1 MRMRPAAW
9 LQSYD
14 AVAVAVQDNLVITTP
29 NMPFVPKFHHF
40 EEENVQARADGRF
53 GVVDCFQWPQA
64 YDNIFCNSV
73 CILRKEAYLFPH
85 PLHWA
90 WYTPEQKDFKTIP
103 GNSFP
108 VGTLASDKVEG
119 LESLLKLVEKRVQ
132 DWRANRQGKKDVI
145 VNCVVSLRHG
155 ISRLKKHPLTFRD
168 LLIFVT
174 DAQRLFLEIHSFM
187 DWVLIAQPRIS
198 SGDGTVIVNSEWMGA
213 FTHDSDMCN
222 KLHMAGV
229 PVWYV
234 RTMAY
239 IPANMRVHKPVL
251 ITHPD
256 DIVIS
261 MYAEGNRICPYD
273 IIYHGQGGHQCQLHV
288 RRLYGGT
295 TFINPDVT
303 VPSSAS
309 SCSFS
314 TPSSSALAPSSQ
326 TSAAGRA
333 PQQSLRKHRR
343 QPCK

>member
-1 MRMRPAAW
+1 MRMRLAAW

-73 CILRKEAYLFPH
+73 CILRKEAYPFPH

-145 VNCVVSLRHG
+145 VNRVVSLRHG

-168 LLIFVT
+168 LLIFIT

-187 DWVLIAQPRIS
+187 DWVLIAQPHIS

-234 RTMAY
+234 HTMAY

-261 MYAEGNRICPYD
+261 MYMEGNRIRPYD
-273 IIYHGQGGHQCQLHV
+273 IIYCGQGGHQRQLHICC
-288 RRLYGGT
+288 LYGST